1 MPGATKRELS
11 MGDFI
16 IRSGDM
22 LKVTIAPPAIV
33 PMLIP
38 PVPMVG
44 TGTTVLAAG
53 PPICLMGDQIPPELR
68 GPMPYTAPPFVT
80 PGEGTLQLVLMPNNW
95 TIKTLN
101 GKVILLKGATFE
113 AIFNVSDPAIEP
125 SIPPVPDP
133 LLVKMGTAQ
142 YITTNMTVM
151 AG

>member
-1 MPGATKRELS
+1 

-16 IRSGDM
+16 IRTGDM

-38 PVPMVG
+38 PVPMLG

-53 PPICLMGDQIPPELR
+53 PPICLMGDQIPPELLE
-68 GPMPYTAPPFVT
+68 PMPYTAPPFVT
-80 PGEGTLQLVLMPNNW
+80 PGMGTLQLILMPNNW

-101 GKVILLKGATFE
+101 GKVILLKGAMFE
-113 AIFNVSDPAIEP
+113 AMFNVTVPAIQP
-125 SIPPVPDP
+125 SVPPVPDP
-133 LLVKMGTAQ
+133 LVVKPGTAE
-142 YITTNMTVM
+142 YITTNVTVM